1 MPLRDVPRTLGRLA
15 VRAFAALSAFV
26 LLYVGYGHV
35 ASLVSMRE
43 YGMAT
48 YEIDLGSTASLSHF
62 TASEGGGLTHRFE
75 AGALRIEGA
84 ARPEGKAFSRYV
96 GIEQRL
102 DDAVHTRV
110 RFRVVRRGAFDVYVG
125 VARADQPNDDGR
137 RIVAVAHVSPDAP
150 TTFAIVGDVW
160 ANGPRH
166 VVATRSPV
174 PPAPVDDAGADAD
187 ADAAAPAVSDVA
199 DGRWHEISLE
209 LAAYIHALYAY
220 ADGVPTG
227 TEQSKWFMGE
237 KVRLVFGVE
246 AREPGTPVAVDLE
259 TAAYESH
266 DRIPKLASFDEKF
279 TGKLI
284 DPRRWAPMMP
294 DGEHAESTALIE
306 NGLHVHASSKGDPS
320 FQPGMVLLSQATPLD
335 TFRLDVRLD
344 VRDMHRSSFVVGVI
358 GSGVTPPRFVDLA
371 LHADDRGAPKKV
383 IAVGHW
389 TGDGQLTTRILKD
402 GGIPPSITLSLA
414 YDVTTGELS
423 TWLDETRLLITK
435 FDLLPGDTTQLRVG
449 VDLAGAD
456 AVADVVIREVKFTR

>member
-1 MPLRDVPRTLGRLA
+1 MQWRDVGGKLGRFA
-15 VRAFAALSAFV
+15 MRAFAALSAFV

-43 YGMAT
+43 YKMAT
-48 YEIDLGSTASLSHF
+48 YEIDLGSADSLSHF
-62 TASEGGGLTHRFE
+62 TASEAGGLTHRFE

-84 ARPEGKAFSRYV
+84 ARPDGKAFARFA

-110 RFRVVRRGAFDVYVG
+110 RFRVVRRGAVDVFVG

-150 TTFAIVGDVW
+150 TTFAIVGDTW
-160 ANGPRH
+160 TNGPRH

-174 PPAPVDDAGADAD
+174 PPPAVADAGADAE
-187 ADAAAPAVSDVA
+187 ADATTPPAPDVA
-199 DGRWHEISLE
+199 DGQWHELSLE

-220 ADGVPTG
+220 ADGAPTG

-266 DRIPKLASFDEKF
+266 DRIPKLASFDETF

-284 DPRRWAPMMP
+284 DPRRWAPMLP

-306 NGLHVHASSKGDPS
+306 NGLHVHAISKGDPS
-320 FQPGMVLLSQATPLD
+320 FQPGMVLLSQPTPLD
-335 TFRLDVRLD
+335 TFRLSVTLD
-344 VRDMHRSSFVVGVI
+344 VREMHRSSFVVGVI

-371 LHADDRGAPKKV
+371 LHADDRAAPKKV
-383 IAVGHW
+383 IEVGHW
-389 TGDGQLTTRILKD
+389 TGDGQLTTRILRD
-402 GGIPPSITLSLA
+402 GGIPTTITLQLA
-414 YDVTTGELS
+414 YDVTTGDLS
-423 TWLDETRLLITK
+423 TWLDETRLMVTK